1 MRALVRFLF
10 YLLVNSIKLADSGR
24 DLADTDGDFSSTVE
38 QRYFARSPEMKTLTL
53 LVPFG
58 PELRDISSSVK
69 DYAGL
74 DPNTFELLQSED
86 RRGWQIYKRLN
97 DQVVLCVS
105 RPLAYYHSAIR
116 SLAESFTN
124 YRDMI
129 QPVQSFFPPSAANL
143 GVLSARGSGSSRS
156 GNSGSRSGAASGISP
171 SRTGGGS
178 GFSASKSATSPSAA
192 SGVTVNA
199 QTVKIPVVDRS
210 FCRSNV
216 AIVPAALTA
225 GEVRNAWTTNDQ
237 IALRSAFGIFEYLGR
252 QLVAPQGG
260 NLFQLPQASAES
272 VISIDYNGKRY
283 GVPPA
288 TEAPWTLQI
297 LSWVNEIVNANKVA
311 GDIPVTRQVE
321 IVP

>member
-156 GNSGSRSGAASGISP
+156 GNSGS
-171 SRTGGGS
+171 GGS

-237 IALRSAFGIFEYLGR
+237 IAL
-252 QLVAPQGG
+252 
-260 NLFQLPQASAES
+260 
-272 VISIDYNGKRY
+272 
-283 GVPPA
+283 
-288 TEAPWTLQI
+288 
-297 LSWVNEIVNANKVA
+297 
-311 GDIPVTRQVE
+311 
-321 IVP
+321 

>member
-237 IALRSAFGIFEYLGR
+237 IAL
-252 QLVAPQGG
+252 
-260 NLFQLPQASAES
+260 
-272 VISIDYNGKRY
+272 
-283 GVPPA
+283 
-288 TEAPWTLQI
+288 
-297 LSWVNEIVNANKVA
+297 
-311 GDIPVTRQVE
+311 
-321 IVP
+321 